1 MLRQRCGPHT
11 DPVPYPND
19 PPRRG
24 EVYWFDFNP
33 ARGSEQAGNRPA
45 VVISQDSFN
54 RRMPVVIIAALTTSV
69 RRGSPVAVHLPAGQP
84 LDREGSILAF
94 QVMTADKSRLK
105 NYAGRLT
112 SSQLLQLDA
121 ALRTSFGL

>member
-1 MLRQRCGPHT
+1 
-11 DPVPYPND
+11 
-19 PPRRG
+19 
-24 EVYWFDFNP
+24 
-33 ARGSEQAGNRPA
+33 
-45 VVISQDSFN
+45 
-54 RRMPVVIIAALTTSV
+54 MPVVIIAALTTSV